1 MIDDG
6 EGNRRAVSSPFWFE
20 LLSPPEVTAEFEIFF
35 LQWYRPNLSTFRHK
49 LEYFPVRLMARL
61 IGSLPRPMARGV
73 CEAFGLL
80 MYFAH
85 RRLRRVGLRNL
96 ALAFPEKSRKEKLR
110 ILRRLF
116 LGLGRQLAEFT
127 LFPRYTKENA
137 AKVAVYDGFQNFAEA
152 RDRGQGVLFLTGHFG
167 GWEIG
172 SFVHSLH
179 GNPMNIVVRPLDNPY
194 VNAMV
199 DRYRTLHGNH
209 TFGKQDFARGLLTAM
224 KRGEITGILMDTN
237 MTPPQGAFVPFF
249 GVPACTA
256 TGVAR
261 VALHTRAAVLPAF
274 TIWDR
279 QLGKYKIHFDPALEL
294 VSTGDDEADA
304 LANTALFTR
313 VIENYAR
320 RYPEQ
325 WLWVHRRWKTRPA
338 GEPPLY

>member
-1 MIDDG
+1 
-6 EGNRRAVSSPFWFE
+6 
-20 LLSPPEVTAEFEIFF
+20 
-35 LQWYRPNLSTFRHK
+35 
-49 LEYFPVRLMARL
+49 MARL
-61 IGSLPRPMARGV
+61 VGLMPRPLARGLGQG
-73 CEAFGLL
+73 FGLL

-96 ALAFPEKSRKEKLR
+96 EIAFPEKSRKEKLR

-116 LGLGRQLAEFT
+116 VGLGRQLAEFV

-137 AKVAVYDGFQNFAEA
+137 SRVAIYDGFQNFAEA
-152 RDRGQGVLFLTGHFG
+152 RERGRGVLFLTGHFG

-172 SFVHSLH
+172 SFVHSLN

-224 KRGEITGILMDTN
+224 RRGEVTGILMDTN

-261 VALHTRAAVLPAF
+261 VALHTGAAVLPAF

-279 QLGKYKIHFDPALEL
+279 ALGKYRIRFDPALQL
-294 VSTGDDEADA
+294 VSTGDVEADA
-304 LANTALFTR
+304 LANTALFNQ
-313 VIENYAR
+313 VIEKYAR
-320 RYPEQ
+320 QYPDQ
-325 WLWVHRRWKTRPA
+325 WLWVHRRWKTRPE
-338 GEPPLY
+338 GEPGLY